1 MTASATAGVRGFR
14 RSRAPERIVDVCVAA
29 SFGAVLFA
37 PLGALPRAC
46 TYALAVLTLC
56 RLAVWRRL
64 PKTLL
69 TWLAGLLLGYLVAS
83 IGWSGAVEPALAA
96 RFCVRALVVATFVAA
111 FADCVRRG
119 DAQRRICRWFAL
131 CGGLAAA
138 FALVGF
144 WWQPPAM
151 GRLTGPG
158 QIGNELIAGQAFT
171 ACALVALAALG
182 AGNRFWRG
190 ALLASAAAAALAV
203 ALTGARSCWAALAVG
218 VGALA
223 IGHAARTP
231 RRFALLAATWL
242 AALAALVAV
251 LMWSDATRG
260 WLLPRG
266 GSFRLAIWQP
276 IFADTAGGPL
286 WFGRG
291 LLADGAVTAG
301 DFLFLHPH
309 SVYLA
314 VFHQGG
320 VIGLALLC
328 AVLGAAAWRLLKRL
342 AVPDARLGLALL
354 TAGATVWLFDGH
366 QLIHKVGVVWWLFWL
381 PVASAIGLGAGADG
395 GVRRHGESPAG
406 T

>member
-1 MTASATAGVRGFR
+1 MGFR
-14 RSRAPERIVDVCVAA
+14 DFRRRSLTAERIADVCVAA

-37 PLGALPRAC
+37 PFGALPRAC
-46 TYALAVLTLC
+46 TYVLAALTLC

-64 PKTLL
+64 PKTPLAWL
-69 TWLAGLLLGYLVAS
+69 TGLLLGYLVAS
-83 IGWSGAVEPALAA
+83 IGWSGAVEPALAT
-96 RFCVRALVVATFVAA
+96 RFCVRALVVAAFVAA

-138 FALVGF
+138 LALVGF

-171 ACALVALAALG
+171 ACALVALAALTAGPVPGTGNRG
-182 AGNRFWRG
+182 AGCWRG
-190 ALLASAAAAALAV
+190 ALAASAAAAALAV

-218 VGALA
+218 VGVLA
-223 IGHAARTP
+223 IGHVARTP
-231 RRFALLAATWL
+231 RRFALLAAAWL

-251 LMWSDATRG
+251 LAWSDAARG

-266 GSFRLAIWQP
+266 GSFRPVIWEA

-286 WFGRG
+286 WFGHG

-320 VIGLALLC
+320 IVGLALLC
-328 AVLGAAAWRLLKRL
+328 AVLGAAAWRLLQHL
-342 AVPDARLGLALL
+342 AAPDARLGLALL
-354 TAGATVWLFDGH
+354 AAGATVWLFDGH

-381 PVASAIGLGAGADG
+381 PVASAIGIGAGAGG
-395 GVRRHGESPAG
+395 GVRR
-406 T
+406 